1 MPSLSDMRSE
11 LAKVADAKCYTD
23 VLQGKQ
29 MIESSTNEPLSPGR
43 PSKFTPANIRQ
54 IINLVERGKSREEIA
69 DIIGVTPGT
78 LAVTCSR
85 LNISLR
91 RPRFDLGTGLLRQR
105 PRSRAPNGVNL
116 AQLDGIKK
124 SGVPEKMEEQLQR
137 ASNHR
142 PIKDV
147 AAVAP
152 HTAIFDRTSI
162 QTSLKLGV
170 RMQYKDNDQT
180 IELPLNLEMVG
191 RLFLEAEFR
200 NIRIGELLA
209 RLILGIAEKD
219 LFQLV
224 LESQLA
230 EPIIVTDDTGGAI
243 AEGKQLHPM
252 SR

>member
-1 MPSLSDMRSE
+1 
-11 LAKVADAKCYTD
+11 
-23 VLQGKQ
+23 
-29 MIESSTNEPLSPGR
+29 MIEISATEPLSRGR

-105 PRSRAPNGVNL
+105 RRSRAPNGVNL
-116 AQLDGIKK
+116 PQLDGIEK
-124 SGVPEKMEEQLQR
+124 SGAPEKMEEELQR
-137 ASNHR
+137 ASNHG

-147 AAVAP
+147 AAAAP
-152 HTAIFDRTSI
+152 HTATFDRTSI

-200 NIRIGELLA
+200 NKRIGELLA

-224 LESQLA
+224 LESQR
-230 EPIIVTDDTGGAI
+230 P
-243 AEGKQLHPM
+243 